1 MDMPVQIDIF
11 LIILYIETPHTRNFK
26 SLFKSIK
33 SPLNCDDVGAP
44 AEVPR
49 YEKLVISSHL

>member
-1 MDMPVQIDIF
+1 MPVQIDIF